1 MKYYRFKKHVLA
13 HHPKEILD
21 LDEFLKLRTEV
32 VKEMDPGLQED
43 GDELPPGMD
52 LPPGEEGIGGKVTL
66 AVMRE
71 ICFQGLRQVEVANS
85 FLNYSNQCE
94 YSQ

>member
-1 MKYYRFKKHVLA
+1 MIIKKSVASPGDISVVIITMKYYRFKKHVLA

-52 LPPGEEGIGGKVTL
+52 LPPGEEGIGGKVIL
-66 AVMRE
+66 AVMRRGDYR
-71 ICFQGLRQVEVANS
+71 CPF
-85 FLNYSNQCE
+85 
-94 YSQ
+94 